1 MVFVAERLRR
11 KFVALVYAGSNPVEH
26 PISLN
31 SMEGFE
37 YKNGELIC
45 KKCGSKNVFIRAGM
59 MVDRAICN
67 NCGNEDYI

>member
-1 MVFVAERLRR
+1 MQVRILSNALINVMV
-11 KFVALVYAGSNPVEH
+11 
-26 PISLN
+26 
-31 SMEGFE
+31 MDGFE

-45 KKCGSKNVFIRAGM
+45 KKCGSRNVSVRAGM

>member
-1 MVFVAERLRR
+1 MV
-11 KFVALVYAGSNPVEH
+11 
-26 PISLN
+26 
-31 SMEGFE
+31 MEGFE

-45 KKCGSKNVFIRAGM
+45 KKCGSRNVSVRAGM